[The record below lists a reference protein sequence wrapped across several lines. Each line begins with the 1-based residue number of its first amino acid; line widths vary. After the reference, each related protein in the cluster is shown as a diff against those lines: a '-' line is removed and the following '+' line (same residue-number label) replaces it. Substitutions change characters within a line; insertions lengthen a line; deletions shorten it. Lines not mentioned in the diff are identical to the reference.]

1 MNSKICHDKLVGIP
15 EYLHKHQL
23 VLLTI
28 AEILT
33 FYIAKVRFSRFLSR
47 PF

>member
-1 MNSKICHDKLVGIP
+1 MNSIFCHDTLVGMP
-15 EYLHKHQL
+15 EYLQTHQVVWL
-23 VLLTI
+23 SI

-33 FYIAKVRFSRFLSR
+33 FYIANVRFSRFLSH

>member
-15 EYLHKHQL
+15 EYLHKHQVVWL
-23 VLLTI
+23 SI

-33 FYIAKVRFSRFLSR
+33 FYIAIGDFPDF
-47 PF
+47 